1 VKEQRRERIRREVGE
16 RRERGEKRGCGL
28 ILRERERAWREDK
41 DDSMERYRAAQI
53 SKFVCGRKHGE
64 NFFHHV
70 PTHLFGV
77 DRFRQPIPKITIFM
91 SILFLVSA
99 VLSNRHQK

>member
-1 VKEQRRERIRREVGE
+1 VKEREDKERGRRKKRERRK
-16 RRERGEKRGCGL
+16 KRL
-28 ILRERERAWREDK
+28 SAHPQRERAWREDK